1 MDINEALNLIAE
13 NLEDES
19 VKRFMQPILDKY
31 FSKGLATWK
40 ENHLPE
46 EILKAMAPLETEEA
60 KRIRSLQ
67 QELDNANRRGELER
81 YARSRGLNEAIVDL
95 LPADKDQALKLID
108 YHLEA
113 MKNAVKPI
121 KTEFD
126 TYKAL
131 QAKPGGGSSSFS
143 GSLEDIAKLPPAEM
157 LKALESNP
165 GLLKSK

>member
-60 KRIRSLQ
+60 KRIRR
-67 QELDNANRRGELER
+67 NINRQI
-81 YARSRGLNEAIVDL
+81 SR
-95 LPADKDQALKLID
+95 LKNKMYFCREVHLATFLI
-108 YHLEA
+108 
-113 MKNAVKPI
+113 
-121 KTEFD
+121 
-126 TYKAL
+126 
-131 QAKPGGGSSSFS
+131 G
-143 GSLEDIAKLPPAEM
+143 IAKTPYFIPLSS
-157 LKALESNP
+157 KIFKFVLESI
-165 GLLKSK
+165 